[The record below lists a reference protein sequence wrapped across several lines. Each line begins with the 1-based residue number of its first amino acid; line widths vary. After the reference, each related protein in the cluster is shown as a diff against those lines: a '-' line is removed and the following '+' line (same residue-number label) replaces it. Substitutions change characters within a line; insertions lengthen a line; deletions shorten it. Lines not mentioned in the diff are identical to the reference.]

1 MDDERG
7 GKRGTGVTSLLTNI
21 ILFYDTI
28 VMPVTMVVVGITVAA
43 VYHFLICAGA

>member
-43 VYHFLICAGA
+43 VYHFLICAGS